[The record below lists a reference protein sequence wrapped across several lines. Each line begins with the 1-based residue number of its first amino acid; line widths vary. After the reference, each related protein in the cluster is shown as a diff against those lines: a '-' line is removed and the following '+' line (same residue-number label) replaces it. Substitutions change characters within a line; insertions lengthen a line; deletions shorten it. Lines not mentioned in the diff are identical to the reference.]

1 MDERHS
7 TSAAA
12 RALRDAKDALGAAMV
27 QDYKAGKDEEEIVR
41 QVTFVLS
48 ETEGRALLHS
58 SRLTHDAVSALTPWM
73 ESDGP
78 IFVFPH
84 GTRAATISAQWEDEN
99 EETRRRSLNGL
110 DEALRVAGIG
120 CRDPQTKRPMA
131 EEDLVSDEPSV
142 LELFFLDAPD
152 LVESV
157 PV

>member
-1 MDERHS
+1 M
-7 TSAAA
+7 
-12 RALRDAKDALGAAMV
+12 
-27 QDYKAGKDEEEIVR
+27 
-41 QVTFVLS
+41 
-48 ETEGRALLHS
+48 
-58 SRLTHDAVSALTPWM
+58 
-73 ESDGP
+73 DGP

-84 GTRAATISAQWEDEN
+84 GTRAATISAQWEDET

-110 DEALRVAGIG
+110 EQALRAAGIG

-131 EEDLVSDEPSV
+131 EEDLVSDEPRV